1 MTLHFWYMTARAQ
14 TVLQEALSL
23 PDDDRADIAAELFAS
38 LDETVDDPE
47 TVQTLWAEELEKR
60 AKRDPQVRISHGAVE
75 VVLTRSA
82 VGVARAKELYR
93 GASERQMRDSA
104 RGADRLHVEALFE
117 LFEPV
122 PQTFPASKQYRH
134 DRRRAGGR

>member
-23 PDDDRADIAAELFAS
+23 PDDDRADIVAELFAS

-47 TVQTLWAEELEKR
+47 TVQMLWAEELEKR

-93 GASERQMRDSA
+93 GASEREVRDAA
-104 RGADRLHVEALFE
+104 RRADGLHVEALFE
-117 LFEPV
+117 ILESV
-122 PQTFPASKQYRH
+122 PQTFPTSKQDRH
-134 DRRRAGGR
+134 DRRRGGDR